1 MYIPNSNIIETG
13 YDQNNRFVIIA
24 NNQIYKG
31 YWHKDSKGKYWS
43 GKEHTNESL
52 GLRDTTFN
60 GDITLDYIS
69 KNNQTSYGFT
79 KRYKFDLNSTLYKNE
94 FVKPTENDYIV
105 GYYTRYIAQL
115 KASTQPYI
123 IELSK
128 ENYTALIED
137 IPTFRMYN
145 TVSLLWK
152 LTGPKYDIIK
162 NNIRVES
169 GIVDTNLRS
178 IQHAS
183 KTISD
188 VSKLLTDPLQFVAK

>member
-1 MYIPNSNIIETG
+1 MYIPKSNIIETG
-13 YDQNNRFVIIA
+13 YDQNNRFVIIS

-31 YWHKDSKGKYWS
+31 YWHKDSKEKYWS

-52 GLRDTTFN
+52 ELRDTIFS
-60 GDITLDYIS
+60 GDITLDYIL

-79 KRYKFDLNSTLYKNE
+79 KHYDFNLNSTLYKNE
-94 FVKPTENDYIV
+94 FVKPTEDDYNK

-128 ENYTALIED
+128 ENYTALTED

-145 TVSLLWK
+145 TISLLWK
-152 LTGPKYDIIK
+152 LTGPEYDVIK

-183 KTISD
+183 KTIPD
-188 VSKLLTDPLQFVAK
+188 ISKLLTNPLQFVTK

>member
-1 MYIPNSNIIETG
+1 MYIPLSKIVETG
-13 YDQNNRFVIIA
+13 YDQNNRFVIIS

-52 GLRDTTFN
+52 ELKDTTFS

-69 KNNQTSYGFT
+69 KNNSVSYGFT
-79 KRYKFDLNSTLYKNE
+79 KNYKFNLNSTLYKNE
-94 FVKPTENDYIV
+94 FVKPTESDYTK

-115 KASTQPYI
+115 KISKQPYI

-128 ENYTALIED
+128 EKYDSLIED
-137 IPTFRMYN
+137 IPTLRAYN
-145 TVSLLWK
+145 TISLLWK
-152 LTGPKYDIIK
+152 LTGSKYDVMK

-178 IQHAS
+178 IQNAS
-183 KTISD
+183 KTIPNISD
-188 VSKLLTDPLQFVAK
+188 ILTDPLQFAAK